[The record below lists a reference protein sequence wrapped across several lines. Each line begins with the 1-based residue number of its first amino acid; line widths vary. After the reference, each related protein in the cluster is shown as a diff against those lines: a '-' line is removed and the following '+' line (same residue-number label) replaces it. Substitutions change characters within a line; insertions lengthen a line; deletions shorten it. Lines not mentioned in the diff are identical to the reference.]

1 MATDRDLRYYSNH
14 YGIIN
19 KFLLMKVSV
28 ETCFCIP
35 EVLEGEEF
43 ELLDENTLSELKQ
56 LTEKLYDEINEF
68 IMNGLREQYLTSLV
82 KKQFPFLEEVVIDKL
97 IYNCGRHY
105 YL

>member
-1 MATDRDLRYYSNH
+1 MVSDRDLRYYSN
-14 YGIIN
+14 YYDIIN
-19 KFLLMKVSV
+19 KLLSMKVSL

-43 ELLDENTLSELKQ
+43 ESLDENTLSKLKQ
-56 LTEKLYDEINEF
+56 LAEELYDEIKDF
-68 IMNGLREQYLTSLV
+68 VIKGQYKQYLPSLV
-82 KKQFPFLEEVVIDKL
+82 KKQFPFLEEIVIDKL